1 MRAVV
6 LIIID
11 IMLVYWSTLRV
22 AQLGAYSANLHF
34 VQILLNVTQVINI
47 KQNKYKGEQY
57 DNSM

>member
-1 MRAVV
+1 MRTAV

-34 VQILLNVTQVINI
+34 VQILLNVTQAINI
-47 KQNKYKGEQY
+47 K
-57 DNSM
+57 

>member
-11 IMLVYWSTLRV
+11 IMLMYWSTLRV

-34 VQILLNVTQVINI
+34 VQILLNVTQDKNI
-47 KQNKYKGEQY
+47 R
-57 DNSM
+57 